1 MTNKKNSTQGK
12 DKGKD
17 LGKNLA
23 ELSAIADWFDEQEE
37 VDIEAGLKQVKKA
50 ATLIKASKKRL
61 RQVENDFTEIKREIE
76 EEINED
82 EDVAD
87 G

>member
-1 MTNKKNSTQGK
+1 MTNKNNPT
-12 DKGKD
+12 KGKD

-23 ELSAIADWFDEQEE
+23 ELETIANWFDKQEE
-37 VDIEAGLKQVKKA
+37 VDIEAGLKKVKQA

-61 RQVENDFTEIKREIE
+61 RQVENDFIEIKREIE
-76 EEINED
+76 EEID
-82 EDVAD
+82 EEMSD

>member
-1 MTNKKNSTQGK
+1 MTNKNNPTQ
-12 DKGKD
+12 GKD

-23 ELSAIADWFDEQEE
+23 ELAAIADWFDEQEE
-37 VDIEAGLKQVKKA
+37 VDIELGLKKVKQA

-61 RQVENDFTEIKREIE
+61 RQVENDFVTIKREIE
-76 EEINED
+76 EELD
-82 EDVAD
+82 KTAAD

>member
-1 MTNKKNSTQGK
+1 MTNKKNSTQ
-12 DKGKD
+12 GKD

-23 ELSAIADWFDEQEE
+23 ELSAIADWFDEQAE
-37 VDIEAGLKQVKKA
+37 VDIETGLKKVKQA

-82 EDVAD
+82 EEAAD
-87 G
+87 K